1 METKDAILTLRK
13 DLGLSQDAFA
23 QKLFV
28 TRQAVSRWETG
39 ETVPSTDILKQI
51 AKTFQVSA
59 DQLLGYPA
67 GVCQSCGMP
76 LDQEELH
83 GTEAD
88 GSKSASFCTYCYQ
101 HGAYTYPTTLEGMV
115 ENNLKYLQELQQ
127 GFLGLLL
134 AELEAGVLVTNLK
147 VFHVVFHQTHQGCGV
162 GVGPQYVKKG
172 AEGV

>member
-1 METKDAILTLRK
+1 METTDAICALRK

-39 ETVPSTDILKQI
+39 ETVPSTDVLKQI
-51 AKTFQVSA
+51 ARTFQVSV
-59 DQLLGYPA
+59 DQLLGDPA

-76 LDQEELH
+76 LDREELH

-101 HGAYTYPTTLEGMV
+101 NGAYTYPTTLEGMV
-115 ENNLKYLQELQQ
+115 ENNLKYLQEWNENAGLQ
-127 GFLGLLL
+127 LSRAEAKEALLQYL
-134 AELEAGVLVTNLK
+134 PTLK
-147 VFHVVFHQTHQGCGV
+147 RWRENHG
-162 GVGPQYVKKG
+162 
-172 AEGV
+172 

>member
-67 GVCQSCGMP
+67 GV
-76 LDQEELH
+76 
-83 GTEAD
+83 
-88 GSKSASFCTYCYQ
+88 
-101 HGAYTYPTTLEGMV
+101 
-115 ENNLKYLQELQQ
+115 
-127 GFLGLLL
+127 
-134 AELEAGVLVTNLK
+134 
-147 VFHVVFHQTHQGCGV
+147 
-162 GVGPQYVKKG
+162 
-172 AEGV
+172 

>member
-1 METKDAILTLRK
+1 METKDAILALRK

-23 QKLFV
+23 QALSV

-39 ETVPSTDILKQI
+39 ETVPSTDLLKQI
-51 AKTFQVSA
+51 AKTFRVPV

-88 GSKSASFCTYCYQ
+88 GSKSEDFCTYCYQ
-101 HGAYTYPTTLEGMV
+101 HGAYTYPTTVEGMV
-115 ENNLKYLQELQQ
+115 ENNLKYLQEWNENAGLQLSREEAKEALLQ
-127 GFLGLLL
+127 FLP
-134 AELEAGVLVTNLK
+134 TLK
-147 VFHVVFHQTHQGCGV
+147 RWR
-162 GVGPQYVKKG
+162 K
-172 AEGV
+172 AEG

>member
-39 ETVPSTDILKQI
+39 ETVPSTDILKQS

-67 GVCQSCGMP
+67 GVCLSCGMP

-115 ENNLKYLQELQQ
+115 ENNLKYLQEWNENAGLQLSKEEAKEALLQ
-127 GFLGLLL
+127 FLPTLKRWR
-134 AELEAGVLVTNLK
+134 EAAN
-147 VFHVVFHQTHQGCGV
+147 
-162 GVGPQYVKKG
+162 
-172 AEGV
+172 

>member
-1 METKDAILTLRK
+1 MQIKLGEQLRTLRRR
-13 DLGLSQDAFA
+13 DGRTQEELA
-23 QKLFV
+23 QAVGV
-28 TRQAVSRWETG
+28 TAQAVSRWETG

-115 ENNLKYLQELQQ
+115 ENNLKYLQEWNENAGLQLSKEEAKEALLQ
-127 GFLGLLL
+127 FLP
-134 AELEAGVLVTNLK
+134 TLK
-147 VFHVVFHQTHQGCGV
+147 RWREV
-162 GVGPQYVKKG
+162 
-172 AEGV
+172 AN

>member
-101 HGAYTYPTTLEGMV
+101 HGAYTYPTTLEGRV
-115 ENNLKYLQELQQ
+115 ENNLKYLQEWNENAGLQLSKEEAKEALLQ
-127 GFLGLLL
+127 FLHTLKRWR
-134 AELEAGVLVTNLK
+134 EAAN
-147 VFHVVFHQTHQGCGV
+147 
-162 GVGPQYVKKG
+162 
-172 AEGV
+172 

>member
-101 HGAYTYPTTLEGMV
+101 HGPYTYPTTLEGMV
-115 ENNLKYLQELQQ
+115 ENNLKYLQEWNENAGLQLSKEEAKEALLQ
-127 GFLGLLL
+127 FLPTLKRWR
-134 AELEAGVLVTNLK
+134 EEAN
-147 VFHVVFHQTHQGCGV
+147 
-162 GVGPQYVKKG
+162 
-172 AEGV
+172 

>member
-88 GSKSASFCTYCYQ
+88 GSKSDSFCTYCYQ

-115 ENNLKYLQELQQ
+115 ENNLKYLQEWNENAGLQLSKEEAKEALLQ
-127 GFLGLLL
+127 FLPTLKRWR
-134 AELEAGVLVTNLK
+134 EAAN
-147 VFHVVFHQTHQGCGV
+147 
-162 GVGPQYVKKG
+162 
-172 AEGV
+172 